1 VELIEDLR
9 AADTGTQ
16 SVLKRRA
23 KERERERSTSQKAR
37 PRGEKY
43 SLEKMKKKN
52 RTSKRK

>member
-23 KERERERSTSQKAR
+23 KERERSTSQKAR

-43 SLEKMKKKN
+43 SLEKTKKKN